1 METNNILLIQKYQ
14 PVLLVDYEM
23 DPNQLE
29 LINTFI
35 KMDNINLL
43 LNGDVASGK
52 TTLLKTIIGEY
63 YTGYSYCEYKN
74 NILYINNLKDQGIS
88 YYRTDV
94 KTFCQTNSLIKNK
107 KKIVVLDDID
117 LINEQSQQVFR
128 HFIDNF
134 SNRVHFISSCIN
146 IQKVS
151 ENVQS
156 RINVINLQPIELH
169 HLKRI
174 ADKIIKC
181 ENIHINQDAYD
192 FIVNISN
199 KNINNLINYFEK
211 ITLLHNEEI
220 TLDIVHKLCFTIS
233 LNTFVKY
240 TTMIINNQPDEAIS
254 LIYSIYDQGYSVID
268 ILDNYFTFIKQT
280 NLLTEEQK
288 YKIIPYIC
296 KYIEIFYNIHE
307 DVIELA
313 LFTFNLVCAL

>member
-1 METNNILLIQKYQ
+1 MESNNILLIQKYQ
-14 PVLLVDYEM
+14 PVLLVDYDM

-29 LINTFI
+29 LIRTFI

-63 YTGYSYCEYKN
+63 YAEYSYSEYKN
-74 NILYINNLKDQGIS
+74 NILYINNLKDQGIG
-88 YYRTDV
+88 YYRSDV
-94 KTFCQTNSLIKNK
+94 KTFCQTNSLIKKK

-128 HFIDNF
+128 HFIDHF
-134 SNRVHFISSCIN
+134 SNRVHFISSCVN

-169 HLKRI
+169 HLKRV
-174 ADKIIKC
+174 ADKIIKN
-181 ENIHINQDAYD
+181 ENIHIEQAAYD
-192 FIVNISN
+192 CIINMSN
-199 KNINNLINYFEK
+199 KNIKNLINYFEK
-211 ITLLHNEEI
+211 ITLLHNEQI

-233 LNTFVKY
+233 LHTFDKY
-240 TTMIINNQPDEAIS
+240 TDMIINKQAEEAIS

-280 NLLTEEQK
+280 TVLTEEQK

-313 LFTFNLVCAL
+313 LFTSNLIHAL

>member
-1 METNNILLIQKYQ
+1 MENNNILLIQKYQ
-14 PVLLVDYEM
+14 PVLLVDYNM
-23 DPNQLE
+23 DANQLE
-29 LINTFI
+29 LIRTFI

-52 TTLLKTIIGEY
+52 TILLKTIVGEY
-63 YTGYSYCEYKN
+63 YAGYSYNEYKN

-94 KTFCQTNSLIKNK
+94 KTFCQTNSLVKNK

-128 HFIDNF
+128 HFIDHF
-134 SNRVHFISSCIN
+134 SNRVHFISSCVN

-169 HLKRI
+169 HLKRV
-174 ADKIIKC
+174 ADQIIKN
-181 ENIHINQDAYD
+181 ENIHIDQNAYD
-192 FIVNISN
+192 CIINMSN
-199 KNINNLINYFEK
+199 KNIKNLINYFEK
-211 ITLLHNEEI
+211 ITLLHNEQI
-220 TLDIVHKLCFTIS
+220 TLDIVNKLCFTIS
-233 LNTFVKY
+233 LHTFETY
-240 TTMIINNQPDEAIS
+240 TYMIINKQPEEAIL

-280 NLLTEEQK
+280 TVLTEEQK

-313 LFTFNLVCAL
+313 LFTSNLISAL

>member
-1 METNNILLIQKYQ
+1 MESTNILLIQKYQ

-52 TTLLKTIIGEY
+52 TTLLKTIIAEY
-63 YTGYSYCEYKN
+63 YAGYSYSDYKN

-88 YYRTDV
+88 YYRSDV

-134 SNRVHFISSCIN
+134 SSRVHFISSCIN

-169 HLKRI
+169 HLTRV
-174 ADKIIKC
+174 ADKIIKN

-192 FIVNISN
+192 FIINMSN
-199 KNINNLINYFEK
+199 KNIKNLINYFEK

-220 TLDIVHKLCFTIS
+220 SLDIVHKLCFTIS
-233 LNTFVKY
+233 LSTFDKY
-240 TTMIINNQPDEAIS
+240 TTMIVNKHSDEAIS

-313 LFTFNLVCAL
+313 LFTFNLICAL

>member
-1 METNNILLIQKYQ
+1 MESTNVLLIQKYQ

-23 DPNQLE
+23 DTTQLE
-29 LINTFI
+29 LIKTFI
-35 KMDNINLL
+35 KMDNLNLL

-52 TTLLKTIIGEY
+52 TALLKTIIAEY
-63 YTGYSYCEYKN
+63 YAGHSYSKYKH
-74 NILYINNLKDQGIS
+74 NILYINNLKDQGIG
-88 YYRTDV
+88 YYRADV

-128 HFIDNF
+128 HFIDHF
-134 SNRVHFISSCIN
+134 STRVHFISSCVN

-156 RINVINLQPIELH
+156 RIYIINLLPIELH
-169 HLKRI
+169 HLTRI
-174 ADKIIKC
+174 ADKIIKN
-181 ENIHINQDAYD
+181 ENIHIHQDAYD

-199 KNINNLINYFEK
+199 KNIKNLINYFEK
-211 ITLLHNEEI
+211 ITLLHNTEI
-220 TLDIVHKLCFTIS
+220 NLDIVHKLCFTIS
-233 LNTFVKY
+233 LNTFDNY
-240 TTMIINNQPDEAIS
+240 TNMIMNNQMDDAIS

-268 ILDNYFTFIKQT
+268 ILDNYFTFVKQT
-280 NLLTEEQK
+280 HLLTEEQK

-313 LFTFNLVCAL
+313 LFTFNLRDVL

>member
-1 METNNILLIQKYQ
+1 MESNNILLIQKYQ

-23 DPNQLE
+23 EGNQLE
-29 LINTFI
+29 LIKTFI
-35 KMDNINLL
+35 KMDNLNLL

-52 TTLLKTIIGEY
+52 TTLLKTIIAEY
-63 YTGYSYCEYKN
+63 YAGYSYSKYKN
-74 NILYINNLKDQGIS
+74 NILYINNLKDQGIG
-88 YYRTDV
+88 YYRADV

-128 HFIDNF
+128 HFIDHF
-134 SNRVHFISSCIN
+134 STRVHFISSCIN

-156 RINVINLQPIELH
+156 RIYVINLLPIELH

-174 ADKIIKC
+174 ADKIIKN
-181 ENIHINQDAYD
+181 ENIQIHQDAYD
-192 FIVNISN
+192 FIINISN
-199 KNINNLINYFEK
+199 KNIKNMINYFEK
-211 ITLLHNEEI
+211 ITLLYNSEI
-220 TLDIVHKLCFTIS
+220 SLDIVHKLCFTIS
-233 LNTFVKY
+233 LNTFDNY
-240 TTMIINNQPDEAIS
+240 TNLIINDQLDDAIS

-268 ILDNYFTFIKQT
+268 ILDNYFTFVKQT

-288 YKIIPYIC
+288 HKIIPYIC

-313 LFTFNLVCAL
+313 LFTFNLRDAL